1 MKKMYTLLAMT
12 AVLFGCVSVASAEI
26 SLKDSVLATLK
37 TYPRIAALE
46 SESKAAKQDNR
57 SAWGGYLPDV
67 DATGSYGPTQHDSP
81 TTRNNGT
88 EDDWRGAFEGTV
100 SISQLIYDGRFT
112 QSRVERTDAAYQ
124 SSKSQILDAG
134 ERFGLDAVIAHLTV
148 IRNKALVEL
157 AEDNAQQYRDILV
170 SMQELVDAGGGSV
183 ADLTLT
189 QGRLA
194 RALATL
200 ATQRS
205 ELEIAIAQYKRLT
218 GIEPEGL
225 DDVEVSESAPVD
237 IETALMRMQ
246 SENPRLDTRKYEID
260 VAQGL
265 IDERESY
272 YYPRITGEGS
282 YNYTED
288 MQGVDDY
295 TTDFRFAVVGTWNLF
310 NGGSDLAATRAA
322 IARKVT
328 AREDYRDTID
338 ELFRQVAATWSE
350 QQAAYEQ
357 VEQYNNAVGFNV
369 ETRDVYAQQFTV
381 GQRTLLDVLDAENE
395 LFITRGRLVT
405 AKVNV
410 LIASYRLLALGGG
423 LVSSF
428 GLEAADY
435 VSVAE

>member
-1 MKKMYTLLAMT
+1 MKRMYALLVMT
-12 AVLFGCVSVASAEI
+12 AVLLGCVSVASAEI
-26 SLKDSVLATLK
+26 SLKETVLATLK

-67 DATGSYGPTQHDSP
+67 DATGSYGPTQHNSP
-81 TTRNNGT
+81 TTRFQGR
-88 EDDWRGAFEGTV
+88 EDEWRGALEGRV
-100 SISQLIYDGRFT
+100 SITQLLYDGRFT
-112 QSRVERTDAAYQ
+112 QSRVERTEASYK
-124 SSKSQILDAG
+124 SSQSQIIDAG

-200 ATQRS
+200 ATQHS
-205 ELEIAIAQYKRLT
+205 EYEIAVAQYTRLT
-218 GIEPEGL
+218 GMDPEEL
-225 DDVEVSESAPVD
+225 EDVEVSDAAPVD
-237 IETALMRMQ
+237 IETAFMRMQ
-246 SENPRLDTRKYEID
+246 SENPSLDTRKHELD

-272 YYPRITGEGS
+272 YYPKFTGEGS
-282 YNYTED
+282 YNYTEE
-288 MQGVDDY
+288 MQGVTDY
-295 TTDFRFAVVGTWNLF
+295 TTDFRFAVVGSWNLY

-322 IARKVT
+322 VARKVT
-328 AREDYRDTID
+328 AHEDFRDTID
-338 ELFRQVAATWSE
+338 ELYRQVAATWSE

-357 VEQYNNAVGFNV
+357 VEQYNSAVGFNV

-395 LFITRGRLVT
+395 LFVTRGRLVS

-423 LVSSF
+423 LVPSF
-428 GLEAADY
+428 GLQASDY

>member
-1 MKKMYTLLAMT
+1 MKRMYALLVMT
-12 AVLFGCVSVASAEI
+12 AVLFGCASVASAEI
-26 SLKDSVLATLK
+26 SLKDTVLATLK

-46 SESKAAKQDNR
+46 SDSKAAKQDNR

-67 DATGSYGPTQHDSP
+67 DASGSYGPTQHDSP
-81 TTRNNGT
+81 TTRNEGREN
-88 EDDWRGAFEGTV
+88 EWRGAFDGAVTV
-100 SISQLIYDGRFT
+100 SQLIYDGRFT
-112 QSRVERTDAAYQ
+112 QSRVERTEAAYK
-124 SSKSQILDAG
+124 SSQSQIDDAG

-148 IRNKALVEL
+148 LRNKALVEL
-157 AEDNAQQYRDILV
+157 AEDNAQQYYDILE
-170 SMQELVDAGGGSV
+170 SIQELVDAGGSSV

-205 ELEIAIAQYKRLT
+205 ELEIAMAQYKRLT
-218 GIEPEGL
+218 GMEPEKL
-225 DDVEVSESAPVD
+225 LDVEVSDAAPVD
-237 IETALMRMQ
+237 IETAFMRMQ
-246 SENPRLDTRKYEID
+246 SENPRLDTRKHEID

-265 IDERESY
+265 VDERESY
-272 YYPRITGEGS
+272 YYPRFTGEGS
-282 YNYTED
+282 YRYTED

-295 TTDFRFAVVGTWNLF
+295 TTDFRFAVVGSWNLY
-310 NGGSDLAATRAA
+310 NGGSDLADTRAA
-322 IARKVT
+322 MARKVT

-338 ELFRQVAATWSE
+338 DLYRQVASTWSE

-357 VEQYNNAVGFNV
+357 VEQYNKAVGFNV

-395 LFITRGRLVT
+395 LFVTRGRLVT
-405 AKVNV
+405 SKVNV

-428 GLEAADY
+428 GIEPADY
-435 VSVAE
+435 VSMAE

>member
-1 MKKMYTLLAMT
+1 MKRMYALLVMT
-12 AVLFGCVSVASAEI
+12 AVLFGCASVASAEI
-26 SLKDSVLATLK
+26 SLKDTVLATLK

-46 SESKAAKQDNR
+46 SDSKAAKQDNR

-67 DATGSYGPTQHDSP
+67 DANGSYGPTKHDSP
-81 TTRNNGT
+81 TTRNEGREN
-88 EDDWRGAFEGTV
+88 EWRGAFDGGVT
-100 SISQLIYDGRFT
+100 ISQLIYDGRFT
-112 QSRVERTDAAYQ
+112 QSRVERTEAAYK
-124 SSKSQILDAG
+124 SSQSQIDDAG

-148 IRNKALVEL
+148 LRNKALVEL
-157 AEDNAQQYRDILV
+157 AEDNAQQYYDILE
-170 SMQELVDAGGGSV
+170 SIQELVDAGGSSV

-205 ELEIAIAQYKRLT
+205 ELEIAMAQYKRLT
-218 GIEPEGL
+218 GMEPEEL
-225 DDVEVSESAPVD
+225 LDVEVSDAAPVD
-237 IETALMRMQ
+237 IETAFMRMQ
-246 SENPRLDTRKYEID
+246 SENPRLDTRKHEID

-272 YYPRITGEGS
+272 YYPRISGEGS
-282 YNYTED
+282 YRYTED

-295 TTDFRFAVVGTWNLF
+295 TTDFRFAVVGSWNLY
-310 NGGSDLAATRAA
+310 NGGSDLADTRAA
-322 IARKVT
+322 MARKVT
-328 AREDYRDTID
+328 AHEDYRDTID
-338 ELFRQVAATWSE
+338 DLYRQVASTWSE

-357 VEQYNNAVGFNV
+357 VEQYNKAVGFNV

-395 LFITRGRLVT
+395 LFVTRGRLVT
-405 AKVNV
+405 SKVNV

-428 GLEAADY
+428 GIEPADY
-435 VSVAE
+435 VSMAE

>member
-1 MKKMYTLLAMT
+1 MKRMYALLVMT

-26 SLKDSVLATLK
+26 SLKETVLATLK

-67 DATGSYGPTQHDSP
+67 DASGSYGPTQHNSA
-81 TTRNNGT
+81 TTRN
-88 EDDWRGAFEGTV
+88 EDREHDWTGALEGRV
-100 SISQLIYDGRFT
+100 SVSQLLYDGRFT
-112 QSRVERTDAAYQ
+112 QSRVERTEAAYK
-124 SSKSQILDAG
+124 SSQSQIMDAG

-170 SMQELVDAGGGSV
+170 SMQELVDAGGGSI

-205 ELEIAIAQYKRLT
+205 EFEIAVAQYTRLT
-218 GIEPEGL
+218 GMEPEGL
-225 DDVEVSESAPVD
+225 EDVEISAAAPVD
-237 IETALMRMQ
+237 IETAFMRMQ
-246 SENPRLDTRKYEID
+246 SENPRLDTRKHEID
-260 VAQGL
+260 AAQGL
-265 IDERESY
+265 VDERESY
-272 YYPRITGEGS
+272 YYPKFTGEGS
-282 YNYTED
+282 YQYTED
-288 MQGVDDY
+288 MQGVTDY
-295 TTDFRFAVVGTWNLF
+295 TTDFRFAVRGSWNLY

-322 IARKVT
+322 IARKMT
-328 AREDYRDTID
+328 AQEDFRDTID
-338 ELFRQVAATWSE
+338 ELYRQVAATWSE

-357 VEQYNNAVGFNV
+357 VEQYNSAVGFNV

-395 LFITRGRLVT
+395 LFVTRGRLVT

-423 LVSSF
+423 LVPSF
-428 GLEAADY
+428 GLQASDY
-435 VSVAE
+435 VAVAE